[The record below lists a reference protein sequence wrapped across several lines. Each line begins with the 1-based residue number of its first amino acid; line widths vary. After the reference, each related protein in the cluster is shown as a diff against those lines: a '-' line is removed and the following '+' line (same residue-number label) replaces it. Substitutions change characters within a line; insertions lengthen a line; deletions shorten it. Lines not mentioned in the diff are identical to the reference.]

1 MYSEV
6 VLLHGVED
14 LDALTVLSFDITGI
28 SNLTAHLCVERSA
41 VKHKLEEF
49 LVFLLDGALLEEAG
63 AGDAE
68 GVVTLKHYIGLI
80 EHHPVSEFVGGGVA
94 GALLL
99 LLKLYVE
106 VLDVYGEALFC
117 GNQFRKVYGEAVGVV
132 EYKGVRSG
140 NDLGRGVFGHIV
152 LKHPDTAVQ
161 GAQEGVFFLLDNV
174 GDKRLLG
181 LELRIGFSHI
191 GHKLGDEAAK
201 ERLREAKEGVAVTH
215 CAAEDAADNVAGL
228 HVGRKLAVGD

>member
-1 MYSEV
+1 M
-6 VLLHGVED
+6 
-14 LDALTVLSFDITGI
+14 DAF
-28 SNLTAHLCVERSA
+28 
-41 VKHKLEEF
+41 
-49 LVFLLDGALLEEAG
+49 
-63 AGDAE
+63 DAE
-68 GVVTLKHYIGLI
+68 GIVAHEFHIGLL
-80 EHHPVSEFVGGGVA
+80 EDHPVSEFVGGGVA

-132 EYKGVRSG
+132 EHKGVSSG
-140 NDLGRGVFGHIV
+140 DDLCGGVLGHIV

-191 GHKLGDEAAK
+191 GHKLGDEAA
-201 ERLREAKEGVAVTH
+201 EEGLREAKEGVAVTH
-215 CAAEDAADNVAGL
+215 CTAEDAADHIACL
-228 HVGRKLAVGD
+228 HVGRKLAVGN